1 MIDNNYNPGISRKKP
16 GLKSITNSALTQQ
29 LGKLPP
35 QAVDIEEAVLGALML
50 EKDAL
55 SAVIDVL
62 RPECF
67 YKDSHQKIFA
77 AIHQLF
83 HKAEPNDILTVTH
96 TLKKS

>member
-1 MIDNNYNPGISRKKP
+1 MNESENTGAAKRRTTVKNIVPG
-16 GLKSITNSALTQQ
+16 ALSHQ

-62 RPECF
+62 RPEVF
-67 YKDSHQKIFA
+67 YKEAHQKIFN
-77 AIHQLF
+77 AIHHLF
-83 HKAEPNDILTVTH
+83 HRAEL
-96 TLKKS
+96 